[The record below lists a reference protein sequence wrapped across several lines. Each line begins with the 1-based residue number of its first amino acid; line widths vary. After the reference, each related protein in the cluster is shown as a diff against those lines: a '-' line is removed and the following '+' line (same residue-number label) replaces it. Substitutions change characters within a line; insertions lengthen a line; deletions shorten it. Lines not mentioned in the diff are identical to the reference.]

1 MRNFVRLP
9 FVCLVFYIPT
19 AQRICAIS
27 SYTDKNSRRSSA
39 KLSACCFACFAR
51 KRINEHSFRAFLYT
65 VFAHSKTELESQG
78 DDRSERRA
86 FVTHKLLLLQ
96 PQQVAVVRL
105 GSLCS
110 SSHTAKNF
118 AFIFDI
124 QAQVRLFLP
133 CGSPCVR
140 STSDCAMLLRSRRI
154 KDGGIIS
161 EMSLSMRALSVVPH
175 YAVAVGSLLM
185 GNGGMGAT
193 R

>member
-1 MRNFVRLP
+1 MRLP

-78 DDRSERRA
+78 DDRSEHRA
-86 FVTHKLLLLQ
+86 FVAHKLLLLQ

-110 SSHTAKNF
+110 SSHTTK
-118 AFIFDI
+118 
-124 QAQVRLFLP
+124 
-133 CGSPCVR
+133 
-140 STSDCAMLLRSRRI
+140 T
-154 KDGGIIS
+154 
-161 EMSLSMRALSVVPH
+161 SLSSLIYKHKFACFCRAGALVCVVQATAPCCC
-175 YAVAVGSLLM
+175 VA
-185 GNGGMGAT
+185 GA
-193 R
+193 

>member
-1 MRNFVRLP
+1 MRLP

-78 DDRSERRA
+78 DDRSEHRA
-86 FVTHKLLLLQ
+86 FVAHKLLLLQ

-124 QAQVRLFLP
+124 QALVRLFLP

-161 EMSLSMRALSVVPH
+161 EMSLSMRALSVVPR
-175 YAVAVGSLLM
+175 YAVAVGSLLR
-185 GNGGMGAT
+185 GNGGVGAT

>member
-1 MRNFVRLP
+1 MRLP

-65 VFAHSKTELESQG
+65 ECAYSGCEPQRRREY
-78 DDRSERRA
+78 ERRA
-86 FVTHKLLLLQ
+86 FVAHKLLLLQ

-140 STSDCAMLLRSRRI
+140 STSECTVLLRSRHA
-154 KDGGIIS
+154 G
-161 EMSLSMRALSVVPH
+161 E
-175 YAVAVGSLLM
+175 VA
-185 GNGGMGAT
+185 
-193 R
+193 

>member
-1 MRNFVRLP
+1 MRLP

-86 FVTHKLLLLQ
+86 FVAHKLLLLQ

-161 EMSLSMRALSVVPH
+161 EMSLSMRALSVVPR
-175 YAVAVGSLLM
+175 YAVAVGSLLR

>member
-1 MRNFVRLP
+1 MRLP
-9 FVCLVFYIPT
+9 FICLVFYIPT

-51 KRINEHSFRAFLYT
+51 KRINENSFRAFLYT

-78 DDRSERRA
+78 DDRSEHRA
-86 FVTHKLLLLQ
+86 FVAHKLLLLQ

-133 CGSPCVR
+133 SGSPCVR

-161 EMSLSMRALSVVPH
+161 EMSLSMRALSVVPR
-175 YAVAVGSLLM
+175 YAVAVSSLLR
-185 GNGGMGAT
+185 GNGGVGAT